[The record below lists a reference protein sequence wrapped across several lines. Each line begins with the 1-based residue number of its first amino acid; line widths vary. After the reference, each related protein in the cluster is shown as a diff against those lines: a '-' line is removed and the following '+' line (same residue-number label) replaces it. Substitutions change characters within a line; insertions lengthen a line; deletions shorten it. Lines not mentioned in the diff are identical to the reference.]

1 MLAIR
6 QDSRMPQDQPNS
18 QDKILYQIKRL
29 GPQTAKA
36 LSEELNVTTMGIRQ
50 HLSLL
55 EGQELIQ
62 ACDPL
67 PQKRG
72 RPVKTWKLTG
82 AGHARF
88 PDGHAQVTTD
98 LIINIR
104 DLLGEAALDKIIE
117 ERAARVLTH
126 YESRL
131 STIDS
136 LEGKVQ
142 ALAQLRSEEGYM
154 AEFEKVS
161 DTEYLLIEQHC
172 PICIA
177 ASACHGFC
185 RTELQSFQQLFKGV
199 ADVERK
205 EYLLEGARRCTYLIN
220 AHT

>member
-1 MLAIR
+1 MT
-6 QDSRMPQDQPNS
+6 QDQPNS
-18 QDKILYQIKRL
+18 QDKILFQINRL

-36 LSEELNVTTMGIRQ
+36 LSHKLNVTTMGIRQ

-88 PDGHAQVTTD
+88 PDAHAQVTTD

-117 ERAARVLTH
+117 ERASRALTH
-126 YESRL
+126 YKSRL
-131 STIDS
+131 SKIDS
-136 LEGKVQ
+136 LEGKVE

-172 PICIA
+172 PICVA
-177 ASACHGFC
+177 ATNCHGFC

-199 ADVERK
+199 AHIERK
-205 EYLLEGARRCTYLIN
+205 EYLLEGARRCTYLIT

>member
-1 MLAIR
+1 MNLIR

-36 LSEELNVTTMGIRQ
+36 LSEKLNVTTMGIRQ

-55 EGQELIQ
+55 EGQELIR

-88 PDGHAQVTTD
+88 PDAHAQVTTD

-104 DLLGEAALDKIIE
+104 DLLGEAALDQIIE
-117 ERAARVLTH
+117 ERAAKTLTH
-126 YESRL
+126 YESEL

-136 LEGKVQ
+136 LEGKIK

-199 ADVERK
+199 ARVERK
-205 EYLLEGARRCTYLIN
+205 EYLLEGARRCTYLIK
-220 AHT
+220 ART